1 MLRADRPTAI
11 CWNAW
16 QIGTNWWRSMQSAAR
31 NSKQNVKK
39 LNLKKKKKKTS
50 RSVNTAV
57 TQQISELRASS
68 LGKTDQIYPHP
79 TLTCSPRLI
88 NSKLKRLFV
97 KKLFYLTHN
106 PASRRVISSP
116 EEFDHPLA
124 PTKSYSNTGLPERP
138 RVFIVNVAVCD
149 WFQGRNRD
157 AEIVG
162 KQATYKKEQDTGR
175 I

>member
-1 MLRADRPTAI
+1 MAVRDSTNLR
-11 CWNAW
+11 
-16 QIGTNWWRSMQSAAR
+16 TNS
-31 NSKQNVKK
+31 
-39 LNLKKKKKKTS
+39 
-50 RSVNTAV
+50 
-57 TQQISELRASS
+57 IELRQNRPNIPPP
-68 LGKTDQIYPHP
+68 QIDLQHSP
-79 TLTCSPRLI
+79 SPRLI
-88 NSKLKRLFV
+88 NSKLKKLFV

-138 RVFIVNVAVCD
+138 RVFIVYVAVCD
-149 WFQGRNRD
+149 CLQGRNRD

-162 KQATYKKEQDTGR
+162 KQATYKMEQDTGR